1 MHRKLVSGL
10 IAAAV
15 VLAPGAA
22 WAAHGKV
29 GLWTITSTMQMAN
42 APQIPPEV
50 MAMMKKRGVA
60 MPMAGQP
67 FTSQMCMTAEEVN
80 ADKPPRMTSREIN
93 CETKVLSQSPSAMKS
108 EVVCHGTMEGVGHSE
123 INWSGNE
130 HYAGNYHFKGTM
142 QGRPNEISTTYKGDW
157 IRGDCGS
164 VKPFSAKAMAH

>member
-10 IAAAV
+10 ITAAA

-42 APQIPPEV
+42 APKIPPEV
-50 MAMMKKRGVA
+50 VAMMKKRGIA

-93 CETKVLSQSPSAMKS
+93 CKTTVLSQSASSMKS
-108 EVVCHGTMEGVGHSE
+108 DVVCHGENMEGVGHSE
-123 INWSGNE
+123 ISWSGNE
-130 HYAGNYHFKGTM
+130 HYAGSYHFKGTT
-142 QGRPNEISTTYKGDW
+142 QGQSNEINTTYKGDW
-157 IRGDCGS
+157 IKADCGS
-164 VKPFSAKAMAH
+164 VKPFKAMEH